1 MAILTVREKCRNFAP
16 RMKKCMHILLSVL
29 LSMTI
34 LFIGSGINIMR
45 CAHTGTVKVMTAIGV
60 NRMDMGNMNCS
71 MTSSCMTTTHVEL
84 SPTVA
89 AQQVNTDF
97 HVLQPILAVLPDLV
111 LEWQYSTAFKAIV
124 QPIRM
129 VWKSPPREYLAFI
142 RILLI

>member
-1 MAILTVREKCRNFAP
+1 
-16 RMKKCMHILLSVL
+16 
-29 LSMTI
+29 MTI

-45 CAHTGTVKVMTAIGV
+45 CAHTGTVKVMTAIGS

-71 MTSSCMTTTHVEL
+71 MTSSCMTMAHVEL

-111 LEWQYSTAFKAIV
+111 AEWQQYTAFMAIV
-124 QPIRM
+124 QPIHV
-129 VWKSPPREYLAFI
+129 VWKSPPRDYLTYI
-142 RILLI
+142 RTLLI